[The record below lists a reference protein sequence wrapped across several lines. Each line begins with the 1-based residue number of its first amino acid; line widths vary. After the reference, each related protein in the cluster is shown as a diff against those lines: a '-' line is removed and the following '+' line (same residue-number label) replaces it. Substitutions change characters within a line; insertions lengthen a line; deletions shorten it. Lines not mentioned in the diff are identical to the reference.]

1 VESLAASLTESLT
14 ASLTEEECVVLDV
27 RLAAMNRA
35 ALVRWVQRTYPDAV
49 LVLCAS
55 RWMDVAFEDVM
66 DNVVM
71 RLVPRAL

>member
-1 VESLAASLTESLT
+1 
-14 ASLTEEECVVLDV
+14 
-27 RLAAMNRA
+27 
-35 ALVRWVQRTYPDAV
+35 VQRTYPDAV

-71 RLVPRAL
+71 RLVPRVL